1 MKQTVKLSLSLLMN
15 QILASTG
22 GIMCVIFVL
31 LLAGSGLGAHIFFLA
46 LVFPFFIYIEY
57 RAAYKYGFH
66 DSDRR
71 NKPASKAYLYKGAVA
86 GAISLLPLALLVAF
100 YIFCVLKG
108 FDSTMQFAKLYV
120 RIFSMYYCWPMCNIF
135 PNHTLAV
142 FLTSFITPII
152 VPCLGYIAG
161 YKNVMLSDAVFKALN
176 IKPRV

>member
-1 MKQTVKLSLSLLMN
+1 MN

-31 LLAGSGLGAHIFFLA
+31 LLAGSTLQAHLLFLA
-46 LVFPFFIYIEY
+46 LTFPFFIYIEY

-71 NKPASKAYLYKGAVA
+71 NNPDSKAYLFKGALA
-86 GAISLLPLALLVAF
+86 GIISSIPLMLLIAF
-100 YIFCVLKG
+100 YIYCVTSG
-108 FDSTMQFAKLYV
+108 FTASMQFAKLYV

-142 FLTSFITPII
+142 FLTSII
-152 VPCLGYIAG
+152 PLFVIPCAGYIAG
-161 YKNVMLSDAVFKALN
+161 YKNFMISDIVFKTLR
-176 IKPRV
+176 IKPKV